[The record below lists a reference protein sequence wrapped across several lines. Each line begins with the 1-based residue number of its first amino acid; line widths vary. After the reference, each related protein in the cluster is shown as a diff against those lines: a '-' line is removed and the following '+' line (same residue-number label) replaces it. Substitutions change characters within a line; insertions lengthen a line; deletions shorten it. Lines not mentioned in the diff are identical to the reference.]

1 VTNLKYIWTYEFDPK
16 DAELV
21 SEKNRDLDAAIE
33 KFPSKY
39 PKLFP
44 ANMTGLC
51 KGFRIIEA
59 DNENQLINLVMF
71 FFPLEKWELTPIMV
85 GKSVSRSWRE
95 QLVSRSF
102 L

>member
-1 VTNLKYIWTYEFDPK
+1 MTDLKYIWTYEFDPK
-16 DAELV
+16 DADLV
-21 SEKNRDLDAAIE
+21 SEKNRDLDIAIR
-33 KFPSKY
+33 KNPRKY
-39 PKLFP
+39 PKLLP

-71 FFPLEKWELTPIMV
+71 FFPLEKWELIPIMG